1 MLRRLVIVLA
11 IAVVAAA
18 APVRAWCEAAC
29 LAPTAESTP
38 HCPTHEPARD
48 TATFSASS
56 LDDCP
61 ILEAA
66 RPPLQGR
73 LDLQAVV
80 SGTHA
85 PALNAPTL
93 VTPSFVRPHSASSV
107 FERCTPLRL

>member
-18 APVRAWCEAAC
+18 APLRAWCEAAC
-29 LAPTAESTP
+29 LAPTAERTQ

-61 ILEAA
+61 ILDAA
-66 RPPLQGR
+66 RPPLHAR
-73 LDLQAVV
+73 LDLHAVV

-85 PALNAPTL
+85 PALNARTP
-93 VTPSFVRPHSASSV
+93 VTPLLVRPHSAGSV
-107 FERCTPLRL
+107 FERCTPLRI